1 MNITLPDD
9 LKNKIEDAVKDMDTD
24 IEDFVREA
32 IEAQLKEEAY
42 LREKIQEG
50 LDSGKPEPWD
60 AQDIIRQGHERLETR
75 KGAIIP

>member
-9 LKNKIEDAVKDMDTD
+9 LKKKIEDAVKDTDTD

-60 AQDIIRQGHERLETR
+60 AQDIIRRGHERLETR
-75 KGAIIP
+75 KGAITP